1 VTIDTR
7 TIPWATDQGRELKR
21 LYSQGGISRSHVL
34 ERWSK
39 NATPA
44 QRVYAPG
51 AELLVLDGSFEDEH
65 GRYGALTWL
74 RLPRGF
80 RHSPRT
86 TTGCELYCKEGGF
99 TYLCPL

>member
-1 VTIDTR
+1 MAVDTG
-7 TIPWATDQGRELKR
+7 TIPWEREQGRELKR
-21 LYSQGGISRSHVL
+21 LYSQDGYSDRMSL
-34 ERWSK
+34 ERWRE
-39 NATPA
+39 NATPVA
-44 QRVYAPG
+44 RTYPLG

-86 TTGCELYCKEGGF
+86 EAPGRRPHENGTICQLSDC
-99 TYLCPL
+99 